1 VKEFNLRSR
10 DRRIGVLGN
19 RSGGHMKVVICRSFV
34 LLFALGALAVY
45 GINAQLPPNGVEF
58 KSTFP
63 FVVGT
68 ETYPAGTYTIKP
80 TQEDPDV
87 LAITGAPGHAGFSYC
102 EEYDA
107 PSAATKTELT
117 FNKYGSTG
125 YLKQISVS
133 NSAQG
138 CLLAT
143 GNAEKKA
150 KKSGKPTKEA
160 VEGNAK

>member
-1 VKEFNLRSR
+1 
-10 DRRIGVLGN
+10 
-19 RSGGHMKVVICRSFV
+19 MKFVICRSLM
-34 LLFALGALAVY
+34 LLFVFGTGAVY
-45 GINAQLPPNGVEF
+45 RINAQLPPNGVEF
-58 KSTFP
+58 KAASP

-68 ETYPAGTYTIKP
+68 ETFPAGTYTIKP
-80 TQEDPDV
+80 TQDDLDV
-87 LAITGAPGHAGFSYC
+87 LDISSATKHSGFTYC
-102 EEYDA
+102 EEYDS
-107 PSAATKTELT
+107 PSPATKTELT
-117 FNKYGSTG
+117 FNKYGSAR

-133 NSAQG
+133 GSTQG